1 MKKSN
6 LKEIYTYINQTTE
19 KEVDFESIDLPNNKI
34 KHIII
39 GNKKVIQPK
48 KQSSMTTKQFQ
59 EFVIEFIQEQKEVN
73 KRQEQTNMKQAEF
86 NQFVIE
92 FIQEQKLVNQRQ
104 EETNKK
110 QEKFNEMIL
119 QRLDNIENDIKLI
132 KSCPTI
138 KKELKN

>member
-19 KEVDFESIDLPNNKI
+19 KEVDFESVDLPNQKI

-39 GNKKVIQPK
+39 GNKKTIQPK

-59 EFVIEFIQEQKEVN
+59 EFVIEFIQEQK
-73 KRQEQTNMKQAEF
+73 
-86 NQFVIE
+86 
-92 FIQEQKLVNQRQ
+92 LVNQRQ

-110 QEKFNEMIL
+110 QEIFNQQQLEFNKMVI
-119 QRLDNIENDIKLI
+119 QRLDNIENDVKLI

-138 KKELKN
+138 KKELEYLNK